1 MVISACVTASRI
13 QAYRESA
20 ACVDIGRLSR
30 PGEPAGAG
38 RRAHE
43 WVRGDRH
50 CRDGVHIAP
59 LDPWL
64 HIDYAVTG
72 IRLNSYRVQV
82 NPGQPLTRQE
92 ALRRFT
98 RANMPPPRCPSRR
111 HFFVEQR
118 RRTADVR

>member
-1 MVISACVTASRI
+1 
-13 QAYRESA
+13 
-20 ACVDIGRLSR
+20 
-30 PGEPAGAG
+30 
-38 RRAHE
+38 
-43 WVRGDRH
+43 
-50 CRDGVHIAP
+50 VHIAP

-72 IRLNSYRVQV
+72 IRINAYRVQV
-82 NPGQPLTRQE
+82 DPGQPLTRRE

-98 RANMPPPRCPSRR
+98 RGNMPPRCPSRR